1 MSDAFAQ
8 YDFPMPSIGAAVDA
22 PTDIIQMIFSQA
34 GLAGLAAFGLGFMLY
49 KFISK
54 QTDRQDRTQSAIFK
68 RLDKIDDS
76 LMECIKTLAKMDGR
90 LEGLEREIELYGRK

>member
-1 MSDAFAQ
+1 MSGEFSQ
-8 YDFPMPSIGAAVDA
+8 YDFPSPPFTGSTEG

-34 GLAGLAAFGLGFMLY
+34 GIAGLAAFGLGFVLF
-49 KFISK
+49 KFINK

-68 RLDKIDDS
+68 RLDKIDDA

-90 LEGLEREIELYGRK
+90 LEGLEREVELYGRK